1 MTSPWTEPGMT
12 LKVTILPAWWNTWWF
27 RSLYL
32 ILMIVILRIA
42 YRYRLRV
49 MSDALAL
56 RLQERV
62 DERTR
67 LSRELH
73 DTLMQTIEGSR
84 LIVDTATKQQ
94 TDPAQHRVA
103 LEKLSTWLDRA
114 SNEGRAAMDTL
125 RGYTNQQRRSLLRS
139 ETNGRRVRRATHGP
153 NRLSCAGVA
162 QSDAPACRGRGFPHW
177 L

>member
-1 MTSPWTEPGMT
+1 MKPRVHQRIATYTTLPAGTYNLRVQASTTTSPWTEPGVT
-12 LKVTILPAWWNTWWF
+12 LKVKILPAWWATWWF

-32 ILMIVILRIA
+32 LLILVMLRIA

-62 DERTR
+62 DERIR

-84 LIVDTATKQQ
+84 LIVDTATKPQ
-94 TDPAQHRVA
+94 TDPA
-103 LEKLSTWLDRA
+103 
-114 SNEGRAAMDTL
+114 AAP
-125 RGYTNQQRRSLLRS
+125 GS
-139 ETNGRRVRRATHGP
+139 P
-153 NRLSCAGVA
+153 
-162 QSDAPACRGRGFPHW
+162 
-177 L
+177 